1 MNEMD
6 LKYKHDD
13 SIVVFI
19 DVLGSSEQIKNNPE
33 NALNAIH
40 DAYDEALDT
49 FQLLL
54 KNVKKPPQIRI
65 FSDNI
70 VISCTC
76 TDETFNKCLY
86 TIVVLSSIFQENL
99 LKYNIL
105 ARGGITRG
113 EFFSDD
119 VMIWGKAL
127 VDAYTLEKSI
137 AIYPRIVIHPQVIL
151 ESGVFANRGEAVDK
165 AILPWI
171 HQDQDGL
178 YYVDYL
184 NTNSLIKPS
193 FLLYTYLQDNEI
205 RLRIYKDNL
214 KIMQKIEWHANYLNR
229 KLFEIES
236 QNNNNVHNESYE

>member
-19 DVLGSSEQIKNNPE
+19 DVLGSSEQIKKYPE
-33 NALNAIH
+33 EALNAIH
-40 DAYDEALDT
+40 DAYDDALEA
-49 FQLLL
+49 FRIIL
-54 KNVKKPPQIRI
+54 KNVEVPPKIRI

-70 VISCTC
+70 VISCAC
-76 TDETFNKCLY
+76 TDGTFNLY
-86 TIVVLSSIFQENL
+86 LYIIVVLCAVFQENL

-105 ARGGITRG
+105 VRGGITRG
-113 EFFSDD
+113 DFFSDD
-119 VMIWGKAL
+119 IMIWGKAL
-127 VDAYTLEKSI
+127 VDAYELERAI

-165 AILPWI
+165 DILPWI

-184 NTNSLIKPS
+184 NTNLLKKPS
-193 FLLYTYLQDNEI
+193 SLLDAYLRDNEV

-214 KIMQKIEWHANYLNR
+214 RIIQKIEWHANYLNR

-236 QNNNNVHNESYE
+236 LSNNNVHNELHE